1 MLPAPQKMAAINARL
16 NAMGVVDADLRE
28 EFIKGSGKGGQKINK
43 TSSCVQ
49 LTYLKTGLVIRCQET
64 RSRELNRFLARR
76 ILAEKLEQER
86 LGRQSFKEKLR
97 HKIRAQKKKRSKR
110 AKEKMLGDKR
120 RHAEKKTL
128 RRRPLLTN

>member
-1 MLPAPQKMAAINARL
+1 MLPSPQKMASVNARL
-16 NAMGVVDADLRE
+16 NALGVTKTDLKE

-76 ILAEKLEQER
+76 SLLERLEQEHF
-86 LGRQSFKEKLR
+86 GQQSEKEKLR

-110 AKEKMLGDKR
+110 AKEKMLESKH
-120 RHAEKKTL
+120 RHTEKKLL
-128 RRRPLLTN
+128 RKKPSTW